1 MAKPLTLGSPQGL
14 SVSEVMETREA
25 NKWEFLNRSRA
36 KGRGE
41 KGVGENSQRTSVLC
55 RAVCFS
61 GYPGEGEICL
71 YKRGQRVSDHITPFL
86 FPLAAS

>member
-1 MAKPLTLGSPQGL
+1 MAKPLTLGSPQCL

-41 KGVGENSQRTSVLC
+41 KGVGENSQRTSVLW